1 MDEETTPGRGMTMQT
16 KRVKAGF
23 IILAVMIVL
32 LTLSIVA
39 VVLVDVYNYFGLADL
54 LKENIADTPLLWY
67 QMFTEGGPV
76 ELMQYAMNLA
86 SVIVLCLLSGIMLA
100 KKHRY
105 FGRFFLFA
113 LVVAFMLLEDTGNI
127 RHLVR
132 NVTTHLLG
140 IEEGYRSELGILI
153 EVAIY
158 GAIGFLMV
166 FSLVRIRK
174 LLFIHKRAFKF
185 LIAGYFVYGAVALAS
200 ATRHFNDWH
209 PRLGDAII
217 DRFNLLE
224 IEAWQIASDHYADKG
239 RRLGFYFID
248 NLFEESL
255 ELLGATLLFCGF
267 LTLFLMMKNSAFVV
281 PTGEDGGKD

>member
-1 MDEETTPGRGMTMQT
+1 MQT

-23 IILAVMIVL
+23 VILAIML
-32 LTLSIVA
+32 LYLLMAYAAII
-39 VVLVDVYNYFGLADL
+39 LVDVHNYFGLSDL
-54 LKENIADTPLLWY
+54 LMEHIPDTPLLWY
-67 QMFTEGGPV
+67 QMFTEEGPT
-76 ELMQYAMNLA
+76 EILQYTMNLG
-86 SVIVLCLLSGIMLA
+86 SVIVLCLVSGVMLA

-113 LVVAFMLLEDTGNI
+113 LVVGFMLLEDTGNI

-132 NVTTHLLG
+132 DVTTHLLG
-140 IEEGYRSELGILI
+140 IEEGYSSIIGILI
-153 EVAIY
+153 EVGIY
-158 GAIGFLMV
+158 GVIGFLMV
-166 FSLVRIRK
+166 FSLFRIRR

-185 LIAGYFVYGAVALAS
+185 LITGYVVYGLVAFTS
-200 ATRHFNDWH
+200 ATRHFNDWY

-224 IEAWQIASDHYADKG
+224 IDAWRIASEHYAAEG

-255 ELLGATLLFCGF
+255 ELLAATLLFAGF
-267 LTLFLMMKNSAFVV
+267 LTLFLMMKQSAFVV
-281 PTGEDGGKD
+281 PEEDESGKE